1 MVLQHVVG
9 LLVHPRR
16 EWEAIRGE
24 RCTVSG
30 CYLRHVVPLAAI
42 PPVCAYV
49 GATAVG
55 WSVAGGDPVRM
66 TAASALPLAVAFYA
80 ALLAGVYIMG
90 RAIHW
95 MAGTYGAR
103 ADLGSCVVLAAY
115 TAVPLFLAGIAAL
128 WPQPWLMMLVGL
140 AAVGYAVY
148 LFYTGVPVMMGISR
162 EQGFL
167 MASAALTVGL
177 VLLVGML
184 AVTVLLW
191 GLGLAPV
198 FTPGA

>member
-16 EWEAIRGE
+16 EWEAIRRE
-24 RCTVSG
+24 PCTVGG
-30 CYLRHVVPLAAI
+30 CYLRHVMPLAAI

-49 GATAVG
+49 GATQVG
-55 WSVAGGDPVRM
+55 WSVAGEDPVRL
-66 TAASALPLAVAFYA
+66 TAASALPLAVAFYL
-80 ALLAGVYIMG
+80 ALFAGVYVMG

-103 ADLGSCVVLAAY
+103 VERGPCVVLAAY
-115 TAVPLFLAGIAAL
+115 TAVPLFLAGVVAL

-148 LFYTGVPVMMGISR
+148 LFYTGVPVMMGIGR

-167 MASAALTVGL
+167 LASAALTVGL

-184 AVTVLLW
+184 AATALLW
-191 GLGLAPV
+191 GFGLMPV
-198 FTPGA
+198 YTG